1 MVYWAVEYGKVLIA
15 YIALMYIWPSVIF
28 RKYLAPKSRTYR
40 FAFCSTAQVVIVNT
54 VVLLLGLVHILNRWT
69 MILVFYGAL
78 LLSLLWKRKFTGEG
92 MRQIRQVFVG
102 TRGVKLFLLQTF
114 AILACKIKQ
123 GIQYF
128 REKTKGHRIQ
138 YFLLLVVVIYGM
150 IYFSYAAFA
159 EPSYGTSDMYVHHSW
174 VYGLQEGHIF
184 SGGIYPEGM
193 HCFIYAMNALF
204 GVSVYSSLHFLAG
217 IYVSTL
223 LVSVYCFLKE
233 IMRSRYTG
241 ILILAAFL
249 TLDLVSFDEIASM
262 ARLQWT
268 LPQEFGLF
276 TMFLGTLYL
285 VRYLRSERVTRKENG
300 KRKWIVWDENLL
312 IFVLAVAGSIVTHFY
327 VTIMAFFLC
336 VPFVVAGIRRLFHHG
351 NFRSLLFA
359 VIIGILIAAIPM
371 GAAYA
376 TGIQFQGSIGW
387 ALNII
392 QEGSSGQET
401 NTEINTESAENA
413 ENETEYINS
422 STQSADHISNG
433 QNTNTNKGIP
443 VKQEISIKEKILG
456 KISQIGYR
464 LKNVAGRLYEN
475 TYVHLYSDRAKWIVL
490 FTLIGAVIGGVC
502 FLITSIRKRQIVL
515 DGYLGITIATIVFMI
530 AYSPDIVGLPSLV
543 DCTRLCSSEQILII
557 AMMFIPVDLLLSILQ
572 YTRCKVILPWLM
584 LFGVGGIYYGTNYL
598 GVYHGYMYISMTR
611 YGAAVEVTNEVNHK
625 FPKRNFTVVSPT
637 DDLYQLIEYGRH
649 EEIATLLREMEYG
662 TYAIPTEYLF
672 FFVEKEPLLYAQY
685 HFVTG
690 PNWLAN
696 EKYASLSPSSITS
709 EGEQVIHSE
718 ISKNS
723 AEQELMNFGLL
734 SDTYK
739 DFTSRNIIES
749 KMYYWCENLMKKFPS
764 EMNVY
769 YEDDQF
775 VCYVV
780 KQNTYRLMNL
790 EKDE

>member
-15 YIALMYIWPSVIF
+15 YMALMYIWPMVVF

-40 FAFCSTAQVVIVNT
+40 FAFCSTVQVIIVNT
-54 VVLLLGLVHILNRWT
+54 VVLFLGLVHILNRWT
-69 MILVFYGAL
+69 MVLVFYGVL
-78 LLSLLWKRKFTGEG
+78 LVSLLWKRKFTGEG
-92 MRQIRQVFVG
+92 MRQIRQVLVG
-102 TRGVKLFLLQTF
+102 TRGVKLFFVQIFALLG
-114 AILACKIKQ
+114 CKIKQ
-123 GIQYF
+123 GLQYL
-128 REKTKGHRIQ
+128 RERTNGHRIE
-138 YFLLLVVVIYGM
+138 YFLLVVVVVYGM
-150 IYFSYAAFA
+150 IYFSYPAFV

-174 VYGLQEGHIF
+174 VYGLQEGQIF

-204 GVSVYSSLHFLAG
+204 GVKVYSSLHFLAG

-233 IMRSRYTG
+233 VMHSRYTG

-276 TMFLGTLYL
+276 TMFLGTLYFI
-285 VRYLRSERVTRKENG
+285 RYLRSERTARKENG

-312 IFVLAVAGSIVTHFY
+312 IFILAVAGSIVTHFY

-336 VPFVVAGIRRLFHHG
+336 VPFVIVGFRRLFYHG
-351 NFRSLLFA
+351 NFRSLLSA

-376 TGIQFQGSIGW
+376 TGIPFQGSIGW

-392 QEGSSGQET
+392 KDSSGQDT
-401 NTEINTESAENA
+401 NTETAAEIAENP

-422 STQSADHISNG
+422 STQSADSVLSG
-433 QNTNTNKGIP
+433 QNGNINKGIP
-443 VKQEISIKEKILG
+443 VQQEISIKERILG
-456 KISQIGYR
+456 KVSQFGLR
-464 LKNVAGRLYEN
+464 LKNVINRLYEN
-475 TYVHLYSDRAKWIVL
+475 TYVYLYGDRAEWIGL
-490 FTLIGAVIGGVC
+490 FTLIGTGLGLVC
-502 FLITSIRKRQIVL
+502 FLITSIRKRRLVL

-543 DCTRLCSSEQILII
+543 DCTRLCSSGQMLII
-557 AMMFIPVDLLLSILQ
+557 AMMFIPVDLLLSIIQ
-572 YTRCKVILPWLM
+572 YTRCKVILPWLT
-584 LFGVGGIYYGTNYL
+584 LLGIGGIYCGTNYF

-625 FPKRNFTVVSPT
+625 FPKDEFTIVSPT
-637 DDLYQLIEYGRH
+637 DDLYQVIEYGRH
-649 EEIATLLREMEYG
+649 EETATLLREMQYG

-672 FFVEKEPLLYAQY
+672 FFVEKEPMLYAQY

-690 PNWLAN
+690 PDWLAN
-696 EKYASLSPSSITS
+696 EKYAALSPSSITS
-709 EGEQVIHSE
+709 EGKQVIHSE
-718 ISKNS
+718 ISKDS
-723 AEQELMNFGLL
+723 AEQDLMYFSLL

-749 KMYYWCENLMKKFPS
+749 KMYYWCENLMKKYPD

-775 VCYVV
+775 ICYVV
-780 KQNTYRLMNL
+780 RQNTYRLMNL
-790 EKDE
+790 ENDE